1 MCDIITGDQP
11 LLCHGAPWHR
21 GVPQGRPDQPSSL
34 GRAIQGPS
42 VPLSVEC
49 GASALKVHRILVL
62 HLGMEMQS

>member
-1 MCDIITGDQP
+1 MTSSLATNHSCVIV
-11 LLCHGAPWHR
+11 HR
-21 GVPQGRPDQPSSL
+21 GIGGVPQGWPDQPSSL